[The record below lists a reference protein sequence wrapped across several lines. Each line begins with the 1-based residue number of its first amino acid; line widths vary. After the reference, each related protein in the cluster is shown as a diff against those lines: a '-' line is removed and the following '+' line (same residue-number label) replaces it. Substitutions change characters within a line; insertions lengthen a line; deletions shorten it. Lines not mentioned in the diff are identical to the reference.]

1 MKIKL
6 LALMLFLSSLAF
18 ATNEESYNINNEADC
33 IILADENSIICK
45 FITQPSNEDQE
56 VKLLWIGPKNII
68 QRERDITISAK
79 NSSIYDYRFLDGR
92 DKGTWTF
99 KVLKGEE
106 ELASTTFEI
115 E

>member
-1 MKIKL
+1 
-6 LALMLFLSSLAF
+6 
-18 ATNEESYNINNEADC
+18 
-33 IILADENSIICK
+33 
-45 FITQPSNEDQE
+45 
-56 VKLLWIGPKNII
+56 
-68 QRERDITISAK
+68 DITISAK

-106 ELASTTFEI
+106 ELASTTFEV